1 MTHLT
6 PQQLTPI
13 IVVLVIIVVLGIRIW
28 RSTREQ
34 RFQPGTMW
42 VVPGI
47 FAAFTLAFIVIERY
61 TSPLD
66 IALMLVALAIGV
78 AIGMYQGT
86 HTTVRVDHTAHAMFV
101 KISPLGSL
109 IFIGV
114 LILRIAVRYVTGG
127 MTAATAATTDPGMP
141 IPHTTAGLISLLL
154 LVLAVGVIAGLRAYL
169 QRVYDKARA
178 TL

>member
-13 IVVLVIIVVLGIRIW
+13 ILVAVIIVVVGLRIW

-34 RFQPGTMW
+34 RFQTGTMW

-47 FAAFTLAFIVIERY
+47 FAAFTLGFIVIERY

-66 IALMLVALAIGV
+66 IAFVVLALAVGV
-78 AIGMYQGT
+78 AIGLYQGT
-86 HTTVRVDHTAHAMFV
+86 HTTVRVDHAAHAMFV

-114 LILRIAVRYVTGG
+114 LVLRIAVRYATGG
-127 MTAATAATTDPGMP
+127 IAAATAATADPGAL
-141 IPHTTAGLISLLL
+141 IVHTTAGLISLLL
-154 LVLAVGVIAGLRAYL
+154 LVLAVGIIVGLRVYL
-169 QRVYDKARA
+169 QRVYDQARA